1 MAKHAGSGPCIR
13 FVDERSL
20 IEVSVVG
27 KRRLRKNRPS
37 GFVLEPN
44 CVESSSEGSSEDD
57 EVDCSSELEI
67 ESDEAE
73 TETQGSCSSGEISE
87 DEGSKSKRPS
97 KVTTTNR
104 KSRASTSKPR
114 TRARKAENILTEDK
128 VVVCKLTGQTRLPLV
143 A

>member
-1 MAKHAGSGPCIR
+1 MAEHTGSGACIR
-13 FVDERSL
+13 FVDKREFK
-20 IEVSVVG
+20 EVSVIG
-27 KRRLRKNRPS
+27 KCRLRKNRPS

-44 CVESSSEGSSEDD
+44 CVESSSKSSSEDN

-87 DEGSKSKRPS
+87 DGKSKSKRPS
-97 KVTTTNR
+97 KVTTANR

-114 TRARKAENILTEDK
+114 TLARKAKNNLAEDK
-128 VVVCKLTGQTRLPLV
+128 VVVCKMTGQTRLPLV